1 MTASERNSI
10 FIKHGAFKCCLSWSN
25 LMAVPFLPLQGRA
38 WGDSLH
44 CRAVTQRRE
53 LFPQRCSGSSLR
65 HEHTQGVLTAPLFLW
80 GSLGGCAVKLLSG
93 CCSPAL
99 FPL

>member
-10 FIKHGAFKCCLSWSN
+10 FIKHGAFKCCLKLEQFDGCAIPSA
-25 LMAVPFLPLQGRA
+25 AVQ
-38 WGDSLH
+38 
-44 CRAVTQRRE
+44 AVTQRRE